1 MIPTGPP
8 SRPFCGYEGLSL
20 EELLE
25 RSRNE
30 FRLQDAE
37 SGAVA
42 AIKPTLSVLP
52 DLVPQQPGAETG
64 VKSVVRIRSANSG
77 DAGML
82 PDLGWETFHET
93 LAAQNKPDDMD
104 ASTKESYEIEQ
115 HRAGESIEIGA
126 TLAVGTLPKY

>member
-1 MIPTGPP
+1 PP

-42 AIKPTLSVLP
+42 PIKPTMSVLP

-64 VKSVVRIRSANSG
+64 VKSEVSIRSANSG
-77 DAGML
+77 DAGVRSGAVSLAESGDCGPPGIHICRMI
-82 PDLGWETFHET
+82 LG
-93 LAAQNKPDDMD
+93 
-104 ASTKESYEIEQ
+104 
-115 HRAGESIEIGA
+115 
-126 TLAVGTLPKY
+126 